1 MIKPEPWTGRLIG
14 RMHNNKVT
22 LEQLAAHLG
31 WTKSYCS
38 MILNGQRKPR
48 GIREKMEAAVSDI
61 IKIREEKK
69 LSMANIQIFTS
80 PEFGDIRT
88 VDQNGEP
95 WFVGK
100 DVAAA
105 LGYGNPQK
113 AIRDHV
119 DEQDRGMNEMDT
131 PGGKQPIAII
141 NESGLY
147 SLIFGSKLEGAVRFK
162 RWVTSEVLPALRK
175 TGSYMMPKLSKE
187 MQALFML
194 DNRTQRQEERL
205 TALENT
211 MTVDYNQQRVL
222 RKAIS
227 RAVIAA
233 LGGEDTPAYIDN
245 HVRSKVYSECNH
257 DVQDWF
263 RVNSVGNIPRKR
275 FDEAVEYIQRW
286 KPSTNTVM
294 LIQQTNGQTS
304 LFAAAAAKK
313 NTTTAGKFVKEV

>member
-1 MIKPEPWTGRLIG
+1 
-14 RMHNNKVT
+14 
-22 LEQLAAHLG
+22 
-31 WTKSYCS
+31 
-38 MILNGQRKPR
+38 
-48 GIREKMEAAVSDI
+48 
-61 IKIREEKK
+61 
-69 LSMANIQIFTS
+69 MANIQIFNN

-105 LGYGNPQK
+105 LGYSNPQK

-119 DEQDRGMNEMDT
+119 DEQDRGVNEMDT
-131 PGGKQPIAII
+131 PGGKQPIATI
-141 NESGLY
+141 NESGVY

-211 MTVDYNQQRVL
+211 MTVDYNRQRVL

-227 RAVIAA
+227 RAVIGA

-263 RVNSVGNIPRKR
+263 RVNSVGTIPRKR

-304 LFAAAAAKK
+304 LFAAAAAQR
-313 NTTTAGKFVKEV
+313 NTTTSGKFVKEV

>member
-1 MIKPEPWTGRLIG
+1 
-14 RMHNNKVT
+14 
-22 LEQLAAHLG
+22 
-31 WTKSYCS
+31 
-38 MILNGQRKPR
+38 
-48 GIREKMEAAVSDI
+48 
-61 IKIREEKK
+61 
-69 LSMANIQIFTS
+69 MANIQIFTS

-119 DEQDRGMNEMDT
+119 DEQDRGVNEMDT

-162 RWVTSEVLPALRK
+162 RWVTSEVLPTLRK
-175 TGSYMMPKLSKE
+175 TGSYMIPKLSKE
-187 MQALFML
+187 LQALFLL
-194 DNRTQRQEERL
+194 DDRTQRQEQRI
-205 TALENT
+205 TALENN
-211 MTVDYNQQRVL
+211 MVVDYDQQL
-222 RKAIS
+222 SLKN
-227 RAVIAA
+227 AVNHVVVEA
-233 LGGEDTPAYIDN
+233 LGGKNAPAYSDS
-245 HVRSKVYSECNH
+245 HVRGMVYCEINK
-257 DVQDWF
+257 DIQMWF
-263 RVNSVGNIPRKR
+263 RVSSRNNIPRKR

-304 LFAAAAAKK
+304 LFERGA
-313 NTTTAGKFVKEV
+313 

>member
-1 MIKPEPWTGRLIG
+1 
-14 RMHNNKVT
+14 
-22 LEQLAAHLG
+22 
-31 WTKSYCS
+31 
-38 MILNGQRKPR
+38 
-48 GIREKMEAAVSDI
+48 
-61 IKIREEKK
+61 
-69 LSMANIQIFTS
+69 MANIQIFTS

-105 LGYGNPQK
+105 LGYSDTFGALK
-113 AIRDHV
+113 KHV
-119 DEQDRGMNEMDT
+119 DEQDKQNCQNDSFETPRGMT
-131 PGGKQPIAII
+131 II
-141 NESGLY
+141 NESGVY

-222 RKAIS
+222 RKSIS
-227 RAVIAA
+227 RAVISA

-304 LFAAAAAKK
+304 LFERGA
-313 NTTTAGKFVKEV
+313 

>member
-1 MIKPEPWTGRLIG
+1 
-14 RMHNNKVT
+14 
-22 LEQLAAHLG
+22 
-31 WTKSYCS
+31 
-38 MILNGQRKPR
+38 
-48 GIREKMEAAVSDI
+48 
-61 IKIREEKK
+61 
-69 LSMANIQIFTS
+69 MANIQIFTS

-105 LGYGNPQK
+105 LGYGEGKSLAN
-113 AIRDHV
+113 AVSNHV
-119 DEQDRGMNEMDT
+119 DEQDKGVTELMT
-131 PGGKQPIAII
+131 PGGNQKMVII

-147 SLIFGSKLEGAVRFK
+147 SLIFGSKLEGAV
-162 RWVTSEVLPALRK
+162 

-304 LFAAAAAKK
+304 LFAAAAAQK

>member
-1 MIKPEPWTGRLIG
+1 
-14 RMHNNKVT
+14 
-22 LEQLAAHLG
+22 
-31 WTKSYCS
+31 
-38 MILNGQRKPR
+38 
-48 GIREKMEAAVSDI
+48 
-61 IKIREEKK
+61 
-69 LSMANIQIFTS
+69 MANIQIFTS

-105 LGYGNPQK
+105 LGYAKPEN
-113 AIRDHV
+113 ALAAHV
-119 DEQDRGMNEMDT
+119 DEQDKTTTLIQGDGSNYKSKT
-131 PGGKQPIAII
+131 TVI

-162 RWVTSEVLPALRK
+162 RWVTSEVLPTLRK

-304 LFAAAAAKK
+304 LFAAAASQR
-313 NTTTAGKFVKEV
+313 NTTTYGKFVKEV